1 MSATTPPEGPVPG
14 APPPGG
20 LPRGAVPR
28 SLSEIWYKPGLNIL
42 LAIVTL
48 GVWTWFWTYHTADDL
63 KSYNGDGLGGTV
75 SLILAIFVNPVVW
88 FTIPNEIEKLYQ
100 RDGQQSP
107 VTTLWGLWFL
117 LPIIGNFIWYLK
129 VQHAVNDFWLSKG
142 ASTT

>member
-1 MSATTPPEGPVPG
+1 MSSTTPPEGPVPG
-14 APPPGG
+14 VPERGG
-20 LPRGAVPR
+20 LPQRAVPR
-28 SLSEIWYKPGLNIL
+28 TLSEIWYKPGLNIL

-63 KSYNGDGLGGTV
+63 KRYNGDGLGGTV

-107 VTTLWGLWFL
+107 VSTLWGLWFL

>member
-1 MSATTPPEGPVPG
+1 MSSTTPPEGPVPG
-14 APPPGG
+14 ASPPDR

-28 SLSEIWYKPGLNIL
+28 TLSEIWYKPGLNIL

-63 KSYNGDGLGGTV
+63 KRYNGDGLGGTV

-107 VTTLWGLWFL
+107 VSALWGLWFL

-129 VQHAVNDFWLSKG
+129 VQHAVNDFWLSKS
-142 ASTT
+142 APTT

>member
-14 APPPGG
+14 VPPPGG

-100 RDGQQSP
+100 RTASRAQSALCGDSGSCCRSSG
-107 VTTLWGLWFL
+107 TSSG
-117 LPIIGNFIWYLK
+117 I
-129 VQHAVNDFWLSKG
+129 
-142 ASTT
+142 

>member
-1 MSATTPPEGPVPG
+1 MSSTTPPQGPVPG
-14 APPPGG
+14 AASPGG

-28 SLSEIWYKPGLNIL
+28 TLNAIWYKPGLNIL

-48 GVWTWFWTYHTADDL
+48 GVWTWVWTYHTADDL
-63 KSYNGDGLGGTV
+63 KKYNGDGLGGAV
-75 SLILAIFVNPVVW
+75 SLVLAIFVNPVVW

-107 VTTLWGLWFL
+107 VSTLWGLWFL

-129 VQHAVNDFWLSKG
+129 VQHVVNDFWLSKG